1 MNLGMRK
8 HGARGEPA
16 VRRMLQTSRQEVLD
30 YVEFLLSKVSID
42 AERAAETGP
51 ARVRT
56 SLFGISRVDEAEGDN
71 PPTGSRAGIKV
82 AYR

>member
-1 MNLGMRK
+1 MTIDLI
-8 HGARGEPA
+8 ARVEPA

-51 ARVRT
+51 ARTR
-56 SLFGISRVDEAEGDN
+56 FGFRNLPSG
-71 PPTGSRAGIKV
+71 
-82 AYR
+82 